1 MVDLL
6 IYCTLIIFLCICVCV
21 FIRLKAAM
29 HGASMGEEWATNN
42 RAEEEAGIIRLDS
55 MATSEQRLQT
65 LNAVRLV
72 SSRVEYLK

>member
-1 MVDLL
+1 M
-6 IYCTLIIFLCICVCV
+6 YICVC
-21 FIRLKAAM
+21 IRLKAAM

-42 RAEEEAGIIRLDS
+42 RAEEEAGIMRLDS

-72 SSRVEYLK
+72 S